1 MNTKKSV
8 LLLIIILI
16 VLVGIFVYYKR
27 VNASTPLNSGTESST
42 AVSVKFV
49 SSTITADGAV
59 TAANQA
65 TLNFQIGGKLTY
77 LPFKE
82 GDKVYQGQTIAS
94 LDTYALEKQLQIAA
108 NTYQTIKNNTQQTL
122 EEQQTGVLEGQQ
134 RTSLD
139 AIDKNA
145 YDSITEVAVIYDNVQ
160 RFVDNAD
167 LSQNSAQLNVDL
179 ANYSLQLASLT
190 SPINGVILHEDVTTA
205 GVNVTPVTSFVV
217 ADPSSMVF
225 RANVPM
231 EYIYYI
237 SDGSNVNIAL
247 DGLGNMINGTIVRIY
262 PSKVILPSGEAVYQ
276 VDIQS
281 DALKKYAKLEQTGT
295 AIISTNSKNVAL
307 VPAWTVLAGKYIWV
321 DDNGTPDLRQ
331 VTAGKIHGNEMEIT
345 AGLSSSDKIIINP
358 KYIQSLKYHLL

>member
-16 VLVGIFVYYKR
+16 VLGGIFVYYES
-27 VNASTPLNSGTESST
+27 VNASITLNSGSGPST
-42 AVSVKFV
+42 TVSVKFV

-65 TLNFQIGGKLTY
+65 RLNFQIGGKLTY

-82 GDKVYQGQTIAS
+82 GDTVSAGQTIAQ
-94 LDTYALEKQLQIAA
+94 LDTYELQQELQLAANNYQIA
-108 NTYQTIKNNTQQTL
+108 KNGTNQASESQQA
-122 EEQQTGVLEGQQ
+122 GILEGQQ

-139 AIDKNA
+139 TTNKNA
-145 YDSITEVAVIYDNVQ
+145 YNSVTEVAVIYDNVQ
-160 RFVDNAD
+160 RIVDNA
-167 LSQNSAQLNVDL
+167 LLAQNSAQINVNL
-179 ANYSLQLASLT
+179 ANYAISLASLI
-190 SPINGVILHEDVTTA
+190 SPINGIILSEDVTTA
-205 GVNVTPVTSFVV
+205 GVNVSPATSFVV
-217 ADPSSMVF
+217 ADPDSMVF
-225 RANVPM
+225 RANVPT

-237 SDGSNVNIAL
+237 FEGSTVNIAI
-247 DGLGNMINGTIVRIY
+247 DGIQNMINGRVVKIY

-307 VPAWTVLAGKYIWV
+307 VPAWTVLSGKYIWV
-321 DDNGTPDLRQ
+321 DDNGIPYLKQ
-331 VTAGKIHGNEMEIT
+331 VTVGKIHGNEMEIT
-345 AGLSSSDKIIINP
+345 GGLTPSDKIIIDP
-358 KYIQSLKYHLL
+358 EYIQSLKYHLL